1 MREIVRELN
10 RLRDRSRFMLLLQ
23 RGSTVGAWVLGTA
36 LGLSL
41 LDYVLRFP
49 PFFRALLLAIGLAG
63 LGWLLARRLV
73 PAIGFR
79 PTLTDLALRVERAAP
94 GLSGR
99 LASSV
104 EFVAAGM
111 TTTNPLAQRTVE
123 ETQQRLTGDPFAAA
137 IDPRRTWRDA
147 SIAGVLLAIVAILTL
162 VSPASAGTAAAR
174 LLWPFGGAEWP
185 ARTGVASMMQ
195 GVTVHPRGQALA
207 LRARGV
213 KAPGDATEAMRLI
226 ARYRLVEADAP
237 GPWREVV
244 LRHQGDSIYEQLVD
258 TDAQAIEFRFVAA
271 DSQTEPERIILS
283 PPPAILA
290 ASLLVTPPAYAAAHV
305 PQARLELGPGVDE
318 RGFTEAP
325 LLAGSRAELRL
336 TLNKPIPVE
345 SASDATWLR
354 DTLGLPGDSPL
365 PDLVVE
371 DGERPVWVLRW
382 TLERTLALNLH
393 LVDEHGLSN
402 FDEIAYRID
411 VATDREPGVAI
422 IEPPSD
428 QTVLPTAVV
437 PVIVEGRDDVALSGV
452 GLEMF
457 RAGRTPEAP
466 SHPLGEKWQAAQ
478 ESMTRL
484 EHRVDL
490 AALQA
495 GEGDVI
501 EIIGA
506 AEDVYERDGV
516 RHDRARSAPRRLR
529 VISQREFGEA
539 LLQELKALRQN
550 AIRLEGQQ
558 AELQDDVI
566 DEGVQP
572 GVSRAQERISERLAE
587 QLQALD
593 QLRQRQQM
601 NRFEDA
607 ALQSLVEQSR
617 DLLEHAG
624 RASAQAGAAIE
635 RRQRD
640 HATQEQNRNQSQ
652 PNPSGE
658 PTGERATTRGDRQ
671 QPGQQDQNPPP
682 RQGEP
687 RQAGQQQPGGQPQ
700 GGQQQQQAGEAE
712 QNPQA
717 GEPREQR
724 GQPPEPELRQPDERD
739 REIVERQ
746 QEVREELRDLIE
758 ALDRNEDTWVM
769 NQRIRDLLQEQ
780 ERLQTETQQLGNQ
793 TTGRSLDELEPEE
806 LSELDRIRQRQEGLA
821 ARMRDLIDDL
831 RQRAE
836 GLEQVDPAA
845 AQAQRSAANTAEQRE
860 TDRTMEQASRQ
871 VRSNQLQNAQNSQQQ
886 VRNDLQQ
893 MLQDLDRKRARAEEL
908 QRRLESLVQSI
919 ERLVTVQES
928 ELGAV
933 IRAKEGIDA
942 AGRDRAMIRLSQNT
956 QAVASEARAAGQEA
970 ARIARAL
977 DRAADAQAEAVTH
990 LRAAPPAYDLAEGAE
1005 TRSLDL
1011 LKEALAL
1018 AKELEQQV
1026 EEDLVRQKREE
1037 LLAGYRD
1044 LAERQ
1049 VALRDQTLELQ
1060 QQGELDRRA
1069 LVEARRHANVQ
1080 DEIRQALEAIKAR
1093 TQEISDSPMFS
1104 HVHGLV
1110 DAAALQV
1117 IERLREGDVSIH
1129 VTDRQRSVAELIGRL
1144 VSALEEEMAPPNEFE
1159 EGNQGG
1165 EGGQGGGG
1173 GGQGQQQQP
1182 QPLVPPLA
1190 ELKLLRGLQ
1199 EQIYSETRTL
1209 NEASGLDDAARRQRL
1224 RDLSRQQQS
1233 LLELG
1238 QRLLEALQQQQG
1250 GPTPPG
1256 DPRTDGP
1263 TEGGAQ

>member
-1 MREIVRELN
+1 MRDMIQELN
-10 RLRDRSRFMLLLQ
+10 RLRDRSRGMLLLQ
-23 RGSTVGAWVLGTA
+23 HISVLAAWVIGVG
-36 LGLSL
+36 LGLAV
-41 LDYVLRFP
+41 LDYALRFP
-49 PFFRALLLAIGLAG
+49 PFFRALLLAVGLVA
-63 LGWLLARRLV
+63 LGWLVARRLL
-73 PAIGFR
+73 PAMGFR
-79 PTLTDLALRVERAAP
+79 PTLTDIALRVERAVP

-104 EFVAAGM
+104 EFVAAGVSSS
-111 TTTNPLAQRTVE
+111 NPLAARSVE
-123 ETQQRLTGDPFAAA
+123 ETQARLREAAFTNA
-137 IDPRRTWRDA
+137 IDPRRTWRGA
-147 SIAGVLLAIVAILTL
+147 SLAGGLLALVVIVCL
-162 VSPASAGTAAAR
+162 VSPAWAGTAAAR
-174 LLWPFGGAEWP
+174 LLWPFGGVEWP
-185 ARTGVASMMQ
+185 ARTGVASMMH
-195 GVTVHPRGQALA
+195 GLAVHPRGQALA

-213 KAPGDATEAMRLI
+213 KAPGGATDSMRLV
-226 ARYRLVEADAP
+226 ANYRLIDGDTP
-237 GPWREVV
+237 GPWREAV

-258 TDAQAIEFRFVAA
+258 TEADAIEFSFVAA
-271 DSQTEPERIILS
+271 DSRTERERIILS
-283 PPPAILA
+283 PPPAVLA
-290 ASLLVTPPAYAAAHV
+290 ASLTTTPPDYAAAHV
-305 PQARLELGPGVDE
+305 PESRIELGPGVDD
-318 RGFTEAP
+318 RAFTESP
-325 LLAGSRAELRL
+325 VLAGSQAVLRL
-336 TLNKPIPVE
+336 SLNKPLPVGTKAAGHTFVP
-345 SASDATWLR
+345 ASGSIEAVSGARATDTSPSDDAAWLR
-354 DTLGLPGDSPL
+354 DTLGLPGDAPL
-365 PDLVVE
+365 PELTVE
-371 DGERPVWVLRW
+371 EGQKPVWVLRW
-382 TLERTLALNLH
+382 TLERTVALNLH

-411 VATDREPGVAI
+411 VAADREPGVAI

-437 PVIVEGRDDVALSGV
+437 PVIVEGRDDVALAGV
-452 GLEMF
+452 GLEIA
-457 RAGRTPEAP
+457 RAGKTPDGP
-466 SHPLGEKWQAAQ
+466 PQPLGERWQPASDAT
-478 ESMTRL
+478 TRL
-484 EHRVDL
+484 EYRVDL
-490 AALQA
+490 AGLRAA
-495 GEGDVI
+495 EGDVI
-501 EIIGA
+501 EIVGV
-506 AEDVYERDGV
+506 AEDGYEREGV

-539 LLQELKALRQN
+539 LLHELKALRQN

-601 NRFEDA
+601 NRFDDA

-624 RASAQAGAAIE
+624 LASAQAQAAIE
-635 RRQRD
+635 QRQRQQ
-640 HATQEQNRNQSQ
+640 T
-652 PNPSGE
+652 
-658 PTGERATTRGDRQ
+658 
-671 QPGQQDQNPPP
+671 QPGQTAAQ
-682 RQGEP
+682 R
-687 RQAGQQQPGGQPQ
+687 QPGERGQPGDRPPQTGQPQ
-700 GGQQQQQAGEAE
+700 QGEQEQQQEGQAEADQQEAQPQE
-712 QNPQA
+712 QDQA
-717 GEPREQR
+717 
-724 GQPPEPELRQPDERD
+724 PELRQPDEQD
-739 REIVERQ
+739 RQIVERQ

-758 ALDRNEDTWVM
+758 VLDRNEDTWVM

-780 ERLQTETQQLGNQ
+780 EQLQMETQQLGNQ

-821 ARMRDLIDDL
+821 SRMRDLIDDL

-860 TDRTMEQASRQ
+860 TDRRMEQASQQ
-871 VRSNQLQNAQNSQQQ
+871 VRQNQLQNAQNSQQQ
-886 VRNDLQQ
+886 VRNDLEQ

-933 IRAKEGIDA
+933 IRAKEGIDT

-956 QAVASEARAAGQEA
+956 QAVAGEARAAGQEA

-1011 LKEALAL
+1011 LKEALA
-1018 AKELEQQV
+1018 AARELEQQV

-1037 LLAGYRD
+1037 LLAGYRG
-1044 LAERQ
+1044 LAERE

-1060 QQGELDRRA
+1060 AAGNLDRRA

-1080 DEIRQALEAIKAR
+1080 DEIRQALETIKSQ

-1110 DAAALQV
+1110 DAAALQI
-1117 IERLREGDVSIH
+1117 IERLRDGDVSVL

-1165 EGGQGGGG
+1165 DGGQGGGG

-1199 EQIYSETRTL
+1199 EQIYTETRSL
-1209 NEASGLDDAARRQRL
+1209 NEATGIEDAARRQRL

-1238 QRLLEALQQQQG
+1238 QQLLEALQQMQRG
-1250 GPTPPG
+1250 DAPPPG

-1263 TEGGAQ
+1263 PQGGAS